1 MATSLEQV
9 ADEITV
15 APFSAERY
23 LEDVLGTDLIRHNGK
38 VNQVIGLVIESHGP
52 SMSVGETCEIR
63 YKRNDEPVVAEV
75 VGFRDNKVLLMPL
88 GELGGIGAGAE
99 VKALGR
105 PLTVALSPALLGR
118 VLDGLG
124 QRGDT

>member
-1 MATSLEQV
+1 MATSLEHI
-9 ADEITV
+9 ADEISV

-23 LEDVLGTDLIRHNGK
+23 LADIHSTELIRHNGK
-38 VNQVIGLVIESHGP
+38 VNQVIGVVIESHGP
-52 SMSVGETCEIR
+52 AMSVGETCEIL
-63 YKRNDEPVVAEV
+63 YKRAAHPVIAEV

-99 VKALGR
+99 VKALNR
-105 PLTVALSPALLGR
+105 PLSVPLSPLLLGR

-124 QRGDT
+124 R